1 MNRPKNN
8 ETKAGYFGGFLSK
21 DSLVGIRSKNI
32 YKLLLCFIVFDAE
45 EDGGREGRFGGRKEE
60 GRGRSGRRETQ
71 RQRSGKNLLVVM
83 TVMTG
88 KVVWLSLACGLPV

>member
-1 MNRPKNN
+1 MISNRS
-8 ETKAGYFGGFLSK
+8 TIA
-21 DSLVGIRSKNI
+21 DHVGIRSKNI